1 MQRDNAIWRTKVPV
15 AHPPLGRQMFRYVFP
30 RDNTRNHLSTNLP
43 LNSFKY
49 NQEPPDKTPRKSKEN
64 VVVAESNGV
73 LGKQPGQQGDGEG
86 DGVPCADC
94 AEEKPPQ
101 VRNLQIDISLI
112 WHSFNPNTFRV
123 AYIL

>member
-1 MQRDNAIWRTKVPV
+1 MPV

-73 LGKQPGQQGDGEG
+73 LGKTGQPGQQGDGKG
-86 DGVPCADC
+86 DRVPGADF
-94 AEEKPPQ
+94 ADRKPLE
-101 VRNLQIDISLI
+101 VRGL
-112 WHSFNPNTFRV
+112 HAKFT
-123 AYIL
+123 